1 MTVSVVPVGNSRGIR
16 LPKNLITELNIGRTL
31 QLERQGDSIILT
43 PVHEKPRENWEAAF
57 ASMHETG
64 GDALLVPDVFAD
76 ENSDWEW

>member
-16 LPKNLITELNIGRTL
+16 LPKNLITELNIGKTL

-57 ASMHETG
+57 ASMHET
-64 GDALLVPDVFAD
+64 DDDTLLVPDVFAD

>member
-31 QLERQGDSIILT
+31 QLERPGDSIILT
-43 PVHEKPRENWEAAF
+43 PVHEKPREHWEAAF
-57 ASMHETG
+57 ASAHETG
-64 GDALLVPDVFAD
+64 GDTLLIPDVFAD

>member
-43 PVHEKPRENWEAAF
+43 PVHEKPRENSNNRKNGLTKTAE
-57 ASMHETG
+57 
-64 GDALLVPDVFAD
+64 
-76 ENSDWEW
+76 